1 MRWYHSKHKISAG
14 PFVQKF
20 WPVQAMQLE
29 SYMVK
34 KKKNIKIKIIV
45 TFDQIYLIQFENDT
59 VYIISHQNFE
69 NDTVY
74 IISHQNFEESALL
87 MYFCILPHPATFRFF
102 FFLIKILKIIIKN
115 AIFTKTYQCYFHQN
129 GLKMCLGY
137 WSPQI
142 SVYFSKCPPSQTMD
156 RGVDVTKKHKK
167 SSWSENW
174 QRYVERFFFYFGSKS
189 KLHHK
194 IIWLVDYLLPW

>member
-20 WPVQAMQLE
+20 WPVQAMQPE

-69 NDTVY
+69 
-74 IISHQNFEESALL
+74 ESALL
-87 MYFCILPHPATFRFF
+87 MYFCILPHPATFRF

-142 SVYFSKCPPSQTMD
+142 SVCFSKCPPSQTMD

-167 SSWSENW
+167 SYWSENW
-174 QRYVERFFFYFGSKS
+174 QRYVERFFLKFWFQ
-189 KLHHK
+189 
-194 IIWLVDYLLPW
+194 I